1 MKFFPPGG
9 YKSTDAPLIHSNY
22 ISFSLDGENVLTDS
36 TNVPLFHMSEANN
49 APENVEVNPTNDN
62 YALETG
68 TTIHRGSIVD
78 KLKGRMRMNLTKD
91 VIETDKLRQLVVY
104 YAPVYFSFLN
114 SLDAE
119 DEKLAIDV
127 ENTLEMQHATDN
139 KDAFP
144 LYNGTDLPDAT
155 NVQLSTVGFTEVF
168 GDKGLTT
175 DAKLEGLD
183 MIEIRSWFEQL
194 KYFSNSGMLKRALP
208 RWHRVVL
215 TRERPFL
222 TPVRGVRGLVKRGNP
237 YMYCGII
244 FHLPPIGG
252 VNQFHLARD
261 STDIP
266 HINVSMEWTF
276 EEWNTAFE
284 QASI

>member
-1 MKFFPPGG
+1 MRFFPPSG
-9 YKSTDAPLIHSNY
+9 YKSTDAPLIHSNQ
-22 ISFSLDGENVLTDS
+22 IQFSLDGENALTDS
-36 TNVPLFHMSEANN
+36 TNVPLFRMTEACN

-62 YALETG
+62 YAIDIG
-68 TTIHRGSIVD
+68 TAVHRGSLVD

-91 VIETDKLRQLVVY
+91 CIETDKLRQLVMY
-104 YAPVYFSFLN
+104 YAPVYFSFLD
-114 SLDAE
+114 SLDAQ
-119 DEKLAIDV
+119 DERLTTDV
-127 ENTLEMQHATDN
+127 ENSLEMQHATDN

-144 LYNGTDLPDAT
+144 LYNGTDLPDAGNIGT
-155 NVQLSTVGFTEVF
+155 STVGYTEVF
-168 GDKGLTT
+168 GDLGLTT
-175 DAKLEGLD
+175 DKKLEGLD

-194 KYFSNSGMLKRALP
+194 RYFSNAGMMKRALP

-222 TPVRGVRGLVKRGNP
+222 TNVRGVKGIVKRGNP

-266 HINVSMEWTF
+266 HVNVSLEWTW